1 MNKEQ
6 AIHRGP
12 ISEALGLGAREMIS
26 LTGAGGKTSLMF
38 RLARELSLEGKKVIT
53 TTTTKI
59 LEPKKDESPHLLISI
74 DQDKIREFINRH
86 FSECRHLTLAGER
99 LETGKLKGI
108 SPDLLNNLWNSYEMD
123 AMIVEADGAAGRS
136 VKAPRDTEPVIPAST
151 TLVVAILGLDGVEKE
166 LNDENV
172 FQAERVSRLT
182 GIPVGRRITE
192 EGMAI
197 LMVHPEGLFKG
208 APPSSKR
215 VAFLNKV
222 DIPDGLM
229 KGARIA
235 QKIFGNCHSRIEKV
249 ILGQLRRDP
258 PVAEVVFPQI
268 NH

>member
-1 MNKEQ
+1 MK
-6 AIHRGP
+6 G
-12 ISEALGLGAREMIS
+12 SLLDALGLGTREMVS

-38 RLARELSLEGKKVIT
+38 RLAHELSLAGKKVIT

-59 LEPKKDESPHLLISI
+59 LEPKKDESPYLLISM
-74 DQDKIREFINRH
+74 DEDKIREFINRH
-86 FSECRHLTLAGER
+86 FRECRHLTLAGER
-99 LETGKLKGI
+99 LEAGKLKGI
-108 SPDLLNNLWNSYEMD
+108 SIDLLNNLWNSYEID

-136 VKAPRDTEPVIPAST
+136 VKAPRDTEPVIPSNT

-208 APPSSKR
+208 TPPSSKQ

-229 KGARIA
+229 KGSRIA
-235 QKIFGNCHSRIEKV
+235 QKIFGSYHSRIEKV
-249 ILGQLRRDP
+249 ILGQLRSDP
-258 PVAEVVFPQI
+258 PVTELFFSQN